1 MELKVGGRYNLT
13 RKLGSGAFGEVY
25 LGKFISNYIFHY
37 RY

>member
-25 LGKFISNYIFHY
+25 LGKNFIYY
-37 RY
+37 Q